1 MMLVT
6 LLGLTVEANPL
17 ADYTLETDRT
27 EAVKQG
33 QSELAM
39 LGCLLILTA
48 SSAFKFARIIKFENE
63 L

>member
-1 MMLVT
+1 MLVT
-6 LLGLTVEANPL
+6 LIGLTVEANPL
-17 ADYTLETDRT
+17 ADYTFEMDRT

-39 LGCLLILTA
+39 LSCLLILTA